1 LGWDLD
7 SAIAI
12 YLEGGIQVPPKPS
25 EVPPFV
31 STFSSTTIHHS
42 NVYRRADS
50 DADSNEEGPT
60 VTHPVDI
67 SEMISRLQQ
76 QHGSHFHSGE
86 DDADDMDDDLNVM
99 SYGGFGDSS
108 FRRRKEE
115 THQDQF
121 YDDGVRVRTDPVR
134 MQRLIARQQ
143 SDEQEH
149 IMLGRADDPNV
160 EWMVEPPR
168 HLSYMG
174 SLEHAKTKAHEE
186 GRWLFVNIQ
195 SHEAWISNELNR
207 TFHDETIECI
217 FRGQYLFWQRG
228 HTSHDGQE
236 FMRLYKINSEDL
248 PVMIILDPNTGARK
262 KTFKGYMEPA
272 DLASNLIEF
281 HEKNA
286 GSLQN
291 YVHSPKGAASDLL
304 SSDKSD
310 SQEVREAESI
320 KQGTNVAVA
329 APAPLASPAFDP
341 SIFGDV
347 PSIPGDKEA
356 NTVRVAVKLPT
367 RRIQRRFHETD
378 TVRALFAFV
387 ASEDEESK
395 GRSFD
400 LVNPGP
406 SPLSLLSVLDDK
418 LGFLN
423 GICVNHRWN

>member
-1 LGWDLD
+1 
-7 SAIAI
+7 
-12 YLEGGIQVPPKPS
+12 
-25 EVPPFV
+25 
-31 STFSSTTIHHS
+31 
-42 NVYRRADS
+42 
-50 DADSNEEGPT
+50 
-60 VTHPVDI
+60 
-67 SEMISRLQQ
+67 M
-76 QHGSHFHSGE
+76 
-86 DDADDMDDDLNVM
+86 
-99 SYGGFGDSS
+99 
-108 FRRRKEE
+108 
-115 THQDQF
+115 
-121 YDDGVRVRTDPVR
+121 
-134 MQRLIARQQ
+134 
-143 SDEQEH
+143 
-149 IMLGRADDPNV
+149 
-160 EWMVEPPR
+160 
-168 HLSYMG
+168 
-174 SLEHAKTKAHEE
+174 
-186 GRWLFVNIQ
+186 
-195 SHEAWISNELNR
+195 NR

-310 SQEVREAESI
+310 FQEVREAEST

-347 PSIPGDKEA
+347 PSIPGGLLTFCTIPEALFELLFLIVFYISICNIDKEA

-387 ASEDEESK
+387 ASEDEESR

-406 SPLSLLSVLDDK
+406 SPLGLLSVLDDK